1 MSDIIAYLNQ
11 KEVIDSM
18 VLIGSM
24 ILFFVG
30 LFGLLSQKHIIK
42 IFISI
47 SIMEISIFL
56 LFIGS
61 TFVKGYTAP
70 ILGDGF
76 DKFVGMNDPIPHAM
90 ILTAI
95 VIGMAVFALGMSF
108 AIEYYKLTGITDI
121 DKMREMK
128 R

>member
-1 MSDIIAYLNQ
+1 MSDIFFYLNQ
-11 KEVIDSM
+11 KEVIHTI
-18 VLIGSM
+18 VIIGSM

-30 LFGLLSQKHIIK
+30 LFGLLSQKNIIK

-47 SIMEISIFL
+47 SIMETSLFI

-76 DKFVGMNDPIPHAM
+76 DKFVGMNDPVPHAM

-95 VIGMAVFALGMSF
+95 VIGMALFALGMSF
-108 AIEYYKLTGITDI
+108 AIEYYKLTGITNI
-121 DKMREMK
+121 DEMK
-128 R
+128 EMRR